1 MEFQELLSIPGRIR
15 ENVMKVIVGKQD
27 AIDLVMTALF
37 AGGHVLLEDVP
48 GTGKTVLAESLAA
61 SVSLAFKRIQFTPDL
76 MPSDVTGMNVYNQ
89 KEEAFR
95 FQPGPV
101 FANVVLADEINR
113 ATPRSQASLLECMEE
128 KQVTVD
134 GVTRPLAAPFFV
146 IATQNPI
153 ETQGTF
159 PLPEAQLDRF
169 LLKLKMGYPNQQD
182 SLTILDRFILDQPL
196 AHIAPVATGEDI
208 LAVQEAVRRV
218 EVSAPV
224 REYMVGL
231 VEKTRTLDEVLLGAS
246 PRGLL
251 ALLRACQAYAL
262 VMGRAYVLPDDVQ
275 RLVKPVLG
283 HRVLTKNAFGRSN
296 QAETVLD
303 EVIRQVRVPTET
315 VT

>member
-1 MEFQELLSIPGRIR
+1 M
-15 ENVMKVIVGKQD
+15 
-27 AIDLVMTALF
+27 
-37 AGGHVLLEDVP
+37 
-48 GTGKTVLAESLAA
+48 
-61 SVSLAFKRIQFTPDL
+61 
-76 MPSDVTGMNVYNQ
+76 
-89 KEEAFR
+89 
-95 FQPGPV
+95 
-101 FANVVLADEINR
+101 
-113 ATPRSQASLLECMEE
+113 
-128 KQVTVD
+128 TVD

-196 AHIAPVATGEDI
+196 AHIAPVATGEEI